1 MTTDGDDFDALLS
14 ILGYGRWQV
23 PGVVVTL
30 LVASQIPAQLV
41 GSPLLC
47 GPVPFRCSRETPEVV
62 TRLNSSTYFSNE
74 CFSPTSL
81 PSDAITQPSNSTDL
95 FLSNGTRPQR
105 TGMES
110 CPVIEYDTSIFT
122 STIISEFHLVCER
135 ESLQPLFQMMY
146 TVGIIFGSLFGGY
159 IGDKWGRRRAVQGG
173 VVVYVAVVLAM
184 AFVPSF
190 VFVLVMRVMVGV
202 THQCML
208 IPVWSLAL
216 ESTPTRHRSLV
227 GMLLGLP
234 YSLFVIVLAGV
245 GYFVRTWKYL
255 MLVCCAPA
263 LALLPLSFIMDES
276 ARWLIQQKR
285 REEARK
291 VLRKAVRQNKAKLP
305 VPLETIIGNLDQR
318 ECVAEDNQSAARKAL
333 KEAWEYLR
341 SPAMRTIILVTPI
354 LWFLQSCLY
363 LAVAINANNFNSS
376 NPFLY
381 VCLSGAMDASAILLV
396 TPLTTRLGRRV
407 IVGAG
412 LFVGGIFFLLDL
424 LVPIGYFW
432 AKWILVMAGFLL
444 VAGSFQMNYVYGP
457 ELFPTEARTR
467 GFAFISLIGGMGS
480 MIAPIITYKLALL
493 TWWAAP
499 VTFGCAGLLGSL
511 TLPLLPETRNQPMPD
526 TLKDVDDRRLRR
538 KIKSANLGKENQA
551 YENTND
557 I

>member
-1 MTTDGDDFDALLS
+1 MSPPVLESWNS
-14 ILGYGRWQV
+14 ILNNLKVMNKCIEGHTSILRKPDSGADMWQN
-23 PGVVVTL
+23 GEIQNLTYCMKSGDYD
-30 LVASQIPAQLV
+30 VASQIPAQLV
-41 GSPLLC
+41 GSPLLS
-47 GPVPFRCSRETPEVV
+47 GPMLFRCSRETSEVV
-62 TRLNSSTYFSNE
+62 TKLNSSAYFSNE
-74 CFSPTSL
+74 CLSPTSL
-81 PSDAITQPSNSTDL
+81 VSDAITQPSNSTEL
-95 FLSNGTRPQR
+95 FLSNGIHPQR

-146 TVGIIFGSLFGGY
+146 TVGVIFGSLFGGY

-190 VFVLVMRVMVGV
+190 GFVLAMRVMVGI

-208 IPVWSLAL
+208 IPVWSLTL

-234 YSLFVIVLAGV
+234 YSVFVMVLAGV

-263 LALLPLSFIMDES
+263 LALLPLSLCVVCGLCWLEFVMDES

-305 VPLETIIGNLDQR
+305 VPLETIIGNLHQIYDSEYLQR
-318 ECVAEDNQSAARKAL
+318 ECIAEDNQSAVRKSL
-333 KEAWEYLR
+333 KEAWEYLQ

-363 LAVAINANNFNSS
+363 LAVAINANNFNRSH
-376 NPFLY
+376 
-381 VCLSGAMDASAILLV
+381 
-396 TPLTTRLGRRV
+396 
-407 IVGAG
+407 
-412 LFVGGIFFLLDL
+412 
-424 LVPIGYFW
+424 
-432 AKWILVMAGFLL
+432 
-444 VAGSFQMNYVYGP
+444 MNYV
-457 ELFPTEARTR
+457 
-467 GFAFISLIGGMGS
+467 SLEYS
-480 MIAPIITYKLALL
+480 
-493 TWWAAP
+493 
-499 VTFGCAGLLGSL
+499 
-511 TLPLLPETRNQPMPD
+511 
-526 TLKDVDDRRLRR
+526 
-538 KIKSANLGKENQA
+538 
-551 YENTND
+551 
-557 I
+557 